1 MIWVINKLEQLT
13 GFGLPYNTT
22 GEEEPFKAL
31 TYAAD
36 HGLTFWD
43 TADIYGGSSCFVH
56 PVFAV
61 YCTDSHWI
69 GEASLGEW
77 FTQTGRR
84 SEIFLATK
92 FGAHDFSELERKR
105 QLNGA
110 PPSTEDSLPALQSDF
125 ADVFNTSPNSK
136 PSYIARQFKYSLSAL
151 KTDYIDLYY
160 QHRVDPDVPI
170 EVVLE
175 TLRPYVESGQIR
187 WLGLSE
193 CSAATLK
200 RAKAVKGIGEKVVVV
215 QMEFS
220 PFELEIEKSGFVDVV
235 NEAGIAI
242 VAYSPLSRGLVTGKY
257 VLHRFWFIQTPLIS
271 YYFFLMILVDI
282 VLPLILTQM
291 TFGGTFPGSQ
301 RRTSRRI
308 SR

>member
-1 MIWVINKLEQLT
+1 M
-13 GFGLPYNTT
+13 
-22 GEEEPFKAL
+22 
-31 TYAAD
+31 
-36 HGLTFWD
+36 
-43 TADIYGGSSCFVH
+43 
-56 PVFAV
+56 
-61 YCTDSHWI
+61 
-69 GEASLGEW
+69 
-77 FTQTGRR
+77 
-84 SEIFLATK
+84 
-92 FGAHDFSELERKR
+92 
-105 QLNGA
+105 
-110 PPSTEDSLPALQSDF
+110 
-125 ADVFNTSPNSK
+125 FNTSPNSK

-160 QHRVDPDVPI
+160 QHRVDPEVPI